1 MSRRAAE
8 AAPVRDVASR
18 ADDDARPEGP
28 RLRDDLRAVRRILPL
43 LGLRRRALA
52 AAVALGSLTLAA
64 SVALAGTSAWLI
76 VRASQMPPVMTLN
89 IAAVGVRLFGVL
101 RGVSR
106 YLDRLAAHDVAL
118 RGVADLRTNLYD
130 ALARGRTERI
140 AALRRGDLLARTG
153 ADVDDVGDLV
163 VRAIVP
169 ALVAVVVG
177 LGSVGFLA
185 CFDLAAA
192 GVLLVCL
199 LVSALV
205 VPALAQ
211 RADARAEAARV
222 AARTEVAVA
231 TETLLTRSAELAL
244 TGRRGVVLDEL
255 AAADRSS
262 RAAERR
268 AAVPLASSAALAVL
282 ATGAAAVGAL
292 LVGVPALVSGTLTP
306 EQLAVVVLV
315 PLAVFEATMPLPAA
329 ASQLHRSAQAAR
341 RILALLDLDDDDAA
355 AARGADPRPA
365 PGRAATPGPTATP
378 GLTARGLAYGWP
390 GGTALAAPLDLD
402 VPPGSSLAIVG
413 PSGVGK
419 TTLLLTLAGMLPPL
433 AGELTLDGIVP
444 ARLRGAERAE
454 HVALTAEDAHVFD
467 TSVLENLRAARGDL
481 TREEARD
488 VLAAAGLLA
497 WVEALPDGLDTRV
510 STDTISGGE
519 RRRLLVARA
528 LASPAPLLLL
538 DEPAEHLPDEVA
550 TALVADLLALTAT
563 GRSVVVVTHHVG
575 AVGAADRVV
584 ALAD

>member
-1 MSRRAAE
+1 MSTETRRRTAA
-8 AAPVRDVASR
+8 DGSGGLR
-18 ADDDARPEGP
+18 AD
-28 RLRDDLRAVRRILPL
+28 LSAVRRILPL
-43 LGLRRRALA
+43 LGLRRASLVR
-52 AAVALGSLTLAA
+52 AVALGSLTLAA

-76 VRASQMPPVMTLN
+76 VRAALMPPVMTLN
-89 IAAVGVRLFGVL
+89 VAAVGVRLFGVL

-130 ALARGRTERI
+130 ALSRGRTEHL
-140 AALRRGDLLARTG
+140 AGLRRGDLLARTG

-177 LGSVGFLA
+177 LGSVAYIA

-211 RADARAEAARV
+211 RADARAEQARV
-222 AARTEVAVA
+222 AARADVAVA

-244 TGRRGVVLDEL
+244 TGQRDGALAELDAANARG
-255 AAADRSS
+255 
-262 RAAERR
+262 RAAERL
-268 AAVPLASSAALAVL
+268 AAVPLASSAALAIL
-282 ATGAAAVGAL
+282 ATGAAALGAL
-292 LVGVPALVSGTLTP
+292 LIGIPALVAGTLNA
-306 EQLAVVVLV
+306 EQLGIVVLV

-341 RILALLDLDDDDAA
+341 RILDLIDATSDEA
-355 AARGADPRPA
+355 PTARVSPAARRSDTSQPTAPTPPPGLAARGLR
-365 PGRAATPGPTATP
+365 
-378 GLTARGLAYGWP
+378 YGWP
-390 GGTALAAPLDLD
+390 GGQPLAAPLDLD
-402 VPPGSSLAIVG
+402 LTPGRSLAIVG

-433 AGELTLDGIVP
+433 GGELTLDGRAP
-444 ARLRGAERAE
+444 SSLRGTERAR

-467 TSVLENLRAARGDL
+467 TSVLENLRVARGDL
-481 TREEARD
+481 TREESEEL
-488 VLAAAGLLA
+488 LATVGLLD
-497 WVEALPDGLDTRV
+497 WVTALPRRLDTPI
-510 STDTISGGE
+510 SSGTISGGE

-550 TALVADLLALTAT
+550 TALVRDLLGLTAL
-563 GRSVVVVTHHVG
+563 GRSVIVVTHHTG
-575 AVGAADRVV
+575 AVTSADAVVDLAPRPAAPGR
-584 ALAD
+584 LTG